1 MKDIEATTYD
11 NIRDIV
17 EGAHRVVIIQA
28 DNPDGDSLGTALA
41 LEHIIGDLGGEP
53 LLYCAVDMPQYL
65 RYLEGW
71 DRVSDEMP
79 RDFDAA
85 IIVDTSTPT
94 LLEKLTEQG
103 YDQRLHSKPTIVLDH
118 HQSVEQAIAYADIIV
133 NDASKSST
141 GELLYAIAQDN
152 NWPINKSAAEHIM
165 TAILGDTQGL
175 SNDLASPSTYRVMAA
190 LIELGA
196 QRPELEEKRRK
207 YDKMPE
213 VIFRYKA
220 QLIERTQLDLEGKL
234 AFVVLSQDE
243 INQYSPLYNPTP
255 LIQNDMLHIYNVGV
269 AVVLKRYDDGKI
281 TGAIRA
287 NNEYPHAASIA
298 TALGGGGHL
307 YAAGFKL
314 SGTRTIDEALAIIT
328 TTLEQALTMHS
339 NDNQKDQNGE
349 AV

>member
-1 MKDIEATTYD
+1 MKDIHNEAYQD
-11 NIRDIV
+11 IRDIV
-17 EGAHRVVIIQA
+17 EGAHRIVIIQA

-41 LEHIIGDLGGEP
+41 LEHIIGDLSKEP

-103 YDQRLHSKPTIVLDH
+103 HDQTLRSKPTIVLDH
-118 HQSVEQAIAYADIIV
+118 HQSVEQSIAYADIIV
-133 NDASKSST
+133 NDPSKSST
-141 GELLYAIAQDN
+141 GELLYAIAHSN
-152 NWPINKSAAEHIM
+152 NWPISQSAAEHIM

-175 SNDLASPSTYRVMAA
+175 SNELASPSTYRVMAA

-207 YDKMPE
+207 YGKMPE

-220 QLIERTQLDLEGKL
+220 QLIERTLLDLEGKL

-243 INQYSPLYNPTP
+243 INQYSPLYNPAP
-255 LIQNDMLHIYNVGV
+255 LIQNDMLQVHGVGV
-269 AVVLKRYDDGKI
+269 AVVLKQYADGKI

-307 YAAGFKL
+307 YAAGFKV
-314 SGTRTIDEALAIIT
+314 SGTKTIDEVLAIIT
-328 TTLEQALTMHS
+328 TTLEQALVMQDD
-339 NDNQKDQNGE
+339 DNEKDRNGE
-349 AV
+349 VV